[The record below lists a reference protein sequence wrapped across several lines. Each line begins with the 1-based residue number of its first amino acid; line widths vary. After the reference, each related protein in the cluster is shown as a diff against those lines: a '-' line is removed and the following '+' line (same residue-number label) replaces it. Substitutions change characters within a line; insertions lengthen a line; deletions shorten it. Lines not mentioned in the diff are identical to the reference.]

1 MWACMMRCGDARDR
15 ERDDHAAT
23 IRVVDGACKGNPDEK
38 SRVRRHVVAYSDRSK
53 KWYGEDV
60 AQLVKS
66 DLREAIIQV
75 GLQLGTQLG
84 EEGLTM
90 RAIAG
95 RLGVSATALYQ
106 CFESKASI
114 LRAIRFFGLE
124 QLDRHLAPAFD
135 GPDPIVRLTS
145 VCTRWIE
152 FARENPWLY
161 SVLTDDEEL
170 DWSKLSDQEREVLLM
185 PQRRVAQ
192 CFSDA
197 IECGRFRRDLDAAT
211 APLALLAAV
220 HGAATLMIKRRIS
233 ETHPVFPIR
242 NEQHFLSDFIG
253 GVLRGFA

>member
-1 MWACMMRCGDARDR
+1 
-15 ERDDHAAT
+15 
-23 IRVVDGACKGNPDEK
+23 
-38 SRVRRHVVAYSDRSK
+38 
-53 KWYGEDV
+53 V

-66 DLREAIIQV
+66 DLREAIIAV

-124 QLDRHLAPAFD
+124 QLDEHIAPAF
-135 GPDPIVRLTS
+135 GVPDPIERLSEMCVRY
-145 VCTRWIE
+145 IE
-152 FARENPWLY
+152 FARRNPWLY
-161 SVLTDDEEL
+161 SVLTDEEEL
-170 DWSKLSDQEREVLLM
+170 DWSRLGEQEREVLLM
-185 PQRRVAQ
+185 PQRRIAQ
-192 CFSDA
+192 CFADA
-197 IECGRFRRDLDAAT
+197 IERGRFRADVDPGT

-242 NEQHFLSDFIG
+242 NEQLFLSDFIA
-253 GVLRGFA
+253 GVLRGFIRDA

>member
-1 MWACMMRCGDARDR
+1 
-15 ERDDHAAT
+15 
-23 IRVVDGACKGNPDEK
+23 
-38 SRVRRHVVAYSDRSK
+38 
-53 KWYGEDV
+53 V
-60 AQLVKS
+60 AQIVKS
-66 DLREAIIQV
+66 DLREAIIRV

-114 LRAIRFFGLE
+114 LRAIRLFGLE
-124 QLDRHLAPAFD
+124 QLDEHIAPASRVI
-135 GPDPIVRLTS
+135 DPVERITELCVRY
-145 VCTRWIE
+145 IE
-152 FARENPWLY
+152 FARHNPWLY
-161 SVLTDDEEL
+161 SVLTDEVEL
-170 DWSKLSDQEREVLLM
+170 DDSRLGEHEREILLT

-192 CFSDA
+192 CFSEA
-197 IECGRFRRDLDAAT
+197 MKRGCFRPDVDPRT

-242 NEQHFLSDFIG
+242 DEQRFLSDFIA
-253 GVLRGFA
+253 GVLRGFIRDP

>member
-1 MWACMMRCGDARDR
+1 M
-15 ERDDHAAT
+15 
-23 IRVVDGACKGNPDEK
+23 
-38 SRVRRHVVAYSDRSK
+38 
-53 KWYGEDV
+53 

-66 DLREAIIQV
+66 DLREAIIAV

-124 QLDRHLAPAFD
+124 QLDEHIAPAF
-135 GPDPIVRLTS
+135 GVSDPIERLTELC
-145 VCTRWIE
+145 VRYIE
-152 FARENPWLY
+152 FARRNPWLY
-161 SVLTDDEEL
+161 SVLTDEEEL
-170 DWSKLSDQEREVLLM
+170 DWSRLGEQEREVLLM
-185 PQRRVAQ
+185 PQRRIAQ
-192 CFSDA
+192 CFAEA
-197 IECGRFRRDLDAAT
+197 IERGRFRADLDPGT

-220 HGAATLMIKRRIS
+220 HGAATLMIKQRIS

-242 NEQHFLSDFIG
+242 NEQLFLSDFIA
-253 GVLRGFA
+253 GVLRGFIRDA

>member
-1 MWACMMRCGDARDR
+1 
-15 ERDDHAAT
+15 
-23 IRVVDGACKGNPDEK
+23 
-38 SRVRRHVVAYSDRSK
+38 
-53 KWYGEDV
+53 V

-66 DLREAIIQV
+66 DLREAIIAV

-124 QLDRHLAPAFD
+124 QLDEHIAPAF
-135 GPDPIVRLTS
+135 GVPDPIERLSEMCVRY
-145 VCTRWIE
+145 IE
-152 FARENPWLY
+152 FARRNPWLY
-161 SVLTDDEEL
+161 SVLTDEEEL
-170 DWSKLSDQEREVLLM
+170 DWSRLGEQEREVLLM
-185 PQRRVAQ
+185 PQRRIAQ
-192 CFSDA
+192 CFADA
-197 IECGRFRRDLDAAT
+197 IERGRFRADLDPGT

-242 NEQHFLSDFIG
+242 NEQLFLSDFIA
-253 GVLRGFA
+253 GVLRGFIRDA